1 MAGHFLLKSISTAE
15 KDAIIAG
22 FTGTTW
28 SATAHVA
35 GTANGAGG
43 DFPGWTAGSRLTL
56 GHAFAGIAIA
66 NRNNLP
72 PHKYLQ
78 FPGTAA
84 PSPAQLTAI
93 HSSNDLREITHPDD
107 PGLGLRALCATA
119 LAEWNAG
126 KKLAALIEQI
136 KHGATSIEIY
146 YLGKQEIL

>member
-1 MAGHFLLKSISTAE
+1 MAGHFLLKSISTDE
-15 KDAIIAG
+15 KNAIIAG

-43 DFPGWTAGSRLTL
+43 VFPGWNEGSRLTL
-56 GHAFAGIAIA
+56 GHAFAGIAIG

-84 PSPAQLTAI
+84 PTPAQLTAI
-93 HSSNDLREITHPDD
+93 HKSNDLREITHPDD
-107 PGLGLRALCATA
+107 AGLGLRALCAAA
-119 LAEWNAG
+119 LTEWNAG
-126 KKLAALIEQI
+126 KKLAALIAQI
-136 KHGATSIEIY
+136 MHGATSIEIY
-146 YLGKQEIL
+146 YLGKQEIG